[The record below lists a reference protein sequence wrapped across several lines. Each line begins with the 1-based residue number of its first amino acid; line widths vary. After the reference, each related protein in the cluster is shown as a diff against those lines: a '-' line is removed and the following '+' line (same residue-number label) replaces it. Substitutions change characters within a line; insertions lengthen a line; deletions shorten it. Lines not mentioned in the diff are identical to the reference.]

1 MNIYIETLGCTFNQA
16 DSQIMAGILN
26 KKGINIVNSI
36 EESDITILNTQ

>member
-26 KKGINIVNSI
+26 ENEINIVDSI
-36 EESDITILNTQ
+36 D